1 MNAPVVTTPAS
12 AFGSSGG
19 WRHGVRYG
27 FMGLPL
33 AFLALPLYVIL
44 PNLYATQFGVPLAA
58 LGAVLLLARL
68 SDALLDPWIGRWCD
82 QWFEHSHARVLRAA
96 AIGAVAMALGFWAV
110 LQPPSHLQQNNE
122 AALLTWLTL
131 CMVALYAA
139 YSVTSVAHQNWGA
152 RLGGDALERSR
163 IVSWREGFTLVGVL
177 LAAALPT
184 WLSVDWMLGSF
195 ALLLTL
201 AWWLWRQ
208 APAPE
213 PTQAVGDGGDRRIK
227 TIMNAAPWQA
237 TGFRRLLLVYVV
249 NGTAAAIPA
258 TLVLFFVQDRIQA
271 TASQE
276 PAFLVAY
283 FLAAA
288 ASMPVWLALVKRFG
302 IAPTWLAGMCL
313 AVLSF
318 VWAFGLGA
326 GDQTAFLWVCIASGI
341 AAGTD
346 IALPQALLNGLL
358 ERLGARGRHEGAYLG
373 WWSLATKL
381 NLALAAGLALPA
393 LAWFGYEPGTR
404 EPHGLQA
411 LSLAYCLLPCAL
423 KLVAAALLYRLV
435 MVSPTARKDFS

>member
-1 MNAPVVTTPAS
+1 MNTPMVTNPAA

-19 WRHGVRYG
+19 WRHGIRYG

-33 AFLALPLYVIL
+33 AYLALPLYVIL
-44 PNLYATQFGVPLAA
+44 PNLYATQFGVSLAA

-82 QWFEHSHARVLRAA
+82 QWFEHSHTRVLQAA

-110 LQPPSHLQQNNE
+110 LQPPAQLRQNNE
-122 AALLTWLTL
+122 PALLTWLTI

-152 RLGGDALERSR
+152 RLGGNALERSR

-184 WLSVDWMLGSF
+184 WLSVGWMLGSF
-195 ALLLTL
+195 ALLLL
-201 AWWLWRQ
+201 VAWLLWRQ
-208 APAPE
+208 APVPRLHGANE
-213 PTQAVGDGGDRRIK
+213 QHIRTVMSA
-227 TIMNAAPWQA
+227 TPWQA
-237 TGFRRLLLVYVV
+237 TGFRRLLLVYVI

-271 TASQE
+271 PASQE
-276 PAFLVAY
+276 PIFLVAY

-288 ASMPVWLALVKRFG
+288 ASMPVWLGLVRRFG
-302 IAPTWLAGMCL
+302 IALTWLTGMCL
-313 AVLSF
+313 AVISF

-358 ERLGARGRHEGAYLG
+358 EKLGARGRHEGAYLG

-404 EPHGLQA
+404 DTQGLQA

-423 KLVAAALLYRLV
+423 KLLAAALLYRLV
-435 MVSPTARKDFS
+435 MASPTARKEFT